1 MGHRSRIVRHRPTTL
16 PGAPS
21 RTWARR
27 LGRAHKKKA
36 GPHRPARS
44 TYVTFI
50 LEGRRLGGSIGVAL
64 RSIVLLLL
72 LQEDGTT
79 VRFLRSILAPAGFGE
94 SGDLHERPTVGTIDR
109 RSWRSTTASRVFD
122 GRSAESIDGS
132 ESSVRGRRAAR
143 AAGIPDERLACESIS
158 EFETRPN
165 VLEGPAE
172 PSSANATPIA
182 AGIERSS
189 GSTGGRILSS
199 IRAGH
204 PDGSPIRS
212 VKSIRQRDI
221 EGINGGAAGL
231 AVGLEERYPII
242 ARLILAF
249 HRAPSEQTIA
259 RVGRVSSLLGES
271 INQFSQPAVLK
282 ATRFFS
288 SSSSWPRGPLIHV
301 VAAMTF
307 GRETSFR

>member
-27 LGRAHKKKA
+27 LGRAHKKKV
-36 GPHRPARS
+36 GPYRPARS

-79 VRFLRSILAPAGFGE
+79 VKFFRSILAPVGFGE

-109 RSWRSTTASRVFD
+109 RSSRSTTASRVFD
-122 GRSAESIDGS
+122 GRSAGSIDGS

-143 AAGIPDERLACESIS
+143 AAGIPNERLACESIS
-158 EFETRPN
+158 EFEERSS

-172 PSSANATPIA
+172 PSSANSTPIA
-182 AGIERSS
+182 TGIERSS

-199 IRAGH
+199 IAGQ
-204 PDGSPIRS
+204 PDRSPIRS
-212 VKSIRQRDI
+212 VKSIGQRDI
-221 EGINGGAAGL
+221 EGINRGAARVV
-231 AVGLEERYPII
+231 VGLEERYPII

-249 HRAPSEQTIA
+249 HQAPSEQAIA
-259 RVGRVSSLLGES
+259 RVGRVSSLLGGS

-282 ATRFFS
+282 ATHFFS
-288 SSSSWPRGPLIHV
+288 SSSSWPRRPLIHV